1 VEAEV
6 AGRQR
11 VSGISIARPTAVP
24 VERARVATSAALATV
39 ASLAIFI
46 TAQTLLLLRAHHL
59 MWEAFLLQN
68 GPHYANDVVGSVWPD
83 LLLTTGRFCG
93 LMLAGITLAVSGRRR
108 AYAVPAIA
116 WFLLSMTHGPALVHL
131 PHPAP
136 IGVGWGP
143 VSGTAIGSPFVWMNQ
158 WVGSVIDY
166 TLALLPAAVLASG
179 LRHSGMLRPADR
191 RWPPITSVA
200 TFTLCVFV
208 LLLTMLAL
216 ALSVDSLYPWAQVPA
231 MVPLFLFGALLG
243 TRWPSLLWTAAAVPL
258 LIQVDWFSLIHS
270 ASSPLLPTL
279 LSPVPFVVV
288 VGLGLA
294 PGPAA
299 RALER
304 LRESPLSALIL
315 LNVLN
320 VADAVL
326 TWAAIDTNQAAEA
339 NPVVRM
345 LGLPAKVML
354 VAAISLVLY
363 RRQPRAIAW
372 TVLVFIGVIAWHVAG
387 LYFTAHT

>member
-1 VEAEV
+1 MATARSERVTSVSV
-6 AGRQR
+6 ARR
-11 VSGISIARPTAVP
+11 AAVP
-24 VERARVATSAALATV
+24 IERGRVAPGAALATV

-68 GPHYANDVVGSVWPD
+68 GPHYANEVVGSIWPD
-83 LLLTTGRFCG
+83 LLFTTGRFCG

-108 AYAVPAIA
+108 AYAVPAVA

-143 VSGTAIGSPFVWMNQ
+143 VSGTAIASPFVWMNQ

-179 LRHSGMLRPADR
+179 LRRSGMLRPAGWS
-191 RWPPITSVA
+191 WPPVTSVA
-200 TFTLCVFV
+200 TFTLSAFV
-208 LLLTMLAL
+208 LVLTMLAL
-216 ALSVDSLYPWAQVPA
+216 AMSVDSLYPWAQVPA

-243 TRWPSLLWTAAAVPL
+243 ARRPSLLWTAAAVPL
-258 LIQVDWFSLIHS
+258 LIQVDWFSLIQPGS
-270 ASSPLLPTL
+270 PPLLPTL
-279 LSPVPFVVV
+279 LSVLPFVVV
-288 VGLGLA
+288 VGLGIA

-320 VADAVL
+320 VADAIL
-326 TWAAIDTNQAAEA
+326 TWAAIDTHQASEA

-363 RRQPRAIAW
+363 RRRPRVLAW

-387 LYFTAHT
+387 VYFTAHT

>member
-1 VEAEV
+1 VTSV
-6 AGRQR
+6 
-11 VSGISIARPTAVP
+11 SIARPAGVP
-24 VERARVATSAALATV
+24 VERRRVAPSAALATV
-39 ASLAIFI
+39 ASLGIFI
-46 TAQTLLLLRAHHL
+46 TAQTLLLLRAHRL

-68 GPHYANDVVGSVWPD
+68 GPHYANEVLGPIWPD

-93 LMLAGITLAVSGRRR
+93 LLLAGITLAVVGRRR
-108 AYAVPAIA
+108 AYALPAIA

-143 VSGTAIGSPFVWMNQ
+143 VSGTAIDSPFVWMNQ
-158 WVGSVIDY
+158 WVGSVIDF

-179 LRHSGMLRPADR
+179 LRRTELRPEGR
-191 RWPPITSVA
+191 TRLVPPATSIA
-200 TFTLCVFV
+200 AFALCAFV
-208 LLLTMLAL
+208 LVLTMLAL
-216 ALSVDSLYPWAQVPA
+216 AMSVDSLYPWAQVPV
-231 MVPLFLFGALLG
+231 MVPLFLFGGLLG
-243 TRWPSLLWTAAAVPL
+243 TRRPALLWTAVAVPL
-258 LIQVDWFSLIHS
+258 LAQMDWGSLFPFGSPS
-270 ASSPLLPTL
+270 AVPALVAA
-279 LSPVPFVVV
+279 VPFVLVT
-288 VGLGLA
+288 GLGLA
-294 PGPAA
+294 PRPLA

-304 LRESPLSALIL
+304 LRESPLSALVL
-315 LNVLN
+315 VNVLN

-326 TWAAIDTNQAAEA
+326 TWAAIDSKQASEA

-363 RRQPRAIAW
+363 RRQPRALAW
-372 TVLVFIGVIAWHVAG
+372 VVLIFTGVIAWHVAG

>member
-1 VEAEV
+1 MIR
-6 AGRQR
+6 G
-11 VSGISIARPTAVP
+11 
-24 VERARVATSAALATV
+24 
-39 ASLAIFI
+39 
-46 TAQTLLLLRAHHL
+46 HHL
-59 MWEAFLLQN
+59 MWEAFLLQS
-68 GPHYANDVVGSVWPD
+68 GPHTANELVGSIWPD
-83 LLLTTGRFCG
+83 LLFSTGRFCG
-93 LMLAGITLAVSGRRR
+93 LMLAGITLAAAGRRWT
-108 AYAVPAIA
+108 YAVPAIA

-131 PHPAP
+131 PHPFP

-143 VSGTAIGSPFVWMNQ
+143 VSGTAIASPFVWMNQ

-166 TLALLPAAVLASG
+166 TLALLPAAVLVGG
-179 LRHSGMLRPADR
+179 LRRSGVLPPQEWS
-191 RWPPITSVA
+191 WPPVTWIA
-200 TFTLCVFV
+200 TFTFSALV
-208 LLLTMLAL
+208 LILMMLAL
-216 ALSVDSLYPWAQVPA
+216 AMSVDALYPWAQVPA

-243 TRWPSLLWTAAAVPL
+243 THRRALLWTAAAVPL
-258 LIQVDWFSLIHS
+258 LVQVDWFSLVHS
-270 ASSPLLPTL
+270 GAPPLGPTL
-279 LSPVPFVVV
+279 ESSLPFLLA

-299 RALER
+299 RTLER

-320 VADAVL
+320 IADAVL
-326 TWAAIDTNQAAEA
+326 TWAAIDAKQASEA

-363 RRQPRAIAW
+363 RRQPRALAW
-372 TVLVFIGVIAWHVAG
+372 TVLVFLGVIAWHVAG

>member
-1 VEAEV
+1 V
-6 AGRQR
+6 AAARGGP
-11 VSGISIARPTAVP
+11 VTSVSIARTAAVP
-24 VERARVATSAALATV
+24 VERGRVAPSAALATV
-39 ASLAIFI
+39 ASLGIFI
-46 TAQTLLLLRAHHL
+46 TAQTLLLVRGHHL

-68 GPHYANDVVGSVWPD
+68 GPHYANDLVGSIWPD
-83 LLLTTGRFCG
+83 LLFTTGRFCG

-108 AYAVPAIA
+108 AYAVPAVA

-136 IGVGWGP
+136 IGVGWEP
-143 VSGTAIGSPFVWMNQ
+143 VSVTAIASPFVWMNQ

-179 LRHSGMLRPADR
+179 LRRSGMLRPAGWSR
-191 RWPPITSVA
+191 PPITTVA
-200 TFTLCVFV
+200 AFTLSAFV
-208 LLLTMLAL
+208 LVLTMLAL
-216 ALSVDSLYPWAQVPA
+216 AMSVDSLYPWAQVPA

-243 TRWPSLLWTAAAVPL
+243 ARRPTLLWTAAAVPL
-258 LIQVDWFSLIHS
+258 LIQVDWFSLIHPGS
-270 ASSPLLPTL
+270 PPLLPTL
-279 LSPVPFVVV
+279 LSAVPFVIV

-294 PGPAA
+294 PRPAA

-326 TWAAIDTNQAAEA
+326 TWAALDTRQASEA

-363 RRQPRAIAW
+363 RRQPRALAW
-372 TVLVFIGVIAWHVAG
+372 TALVFIGVIAWHVAG
-387 LYFTAHT
+387 VYFTAHT